1 MAETHE
7 DSAADRTAHF
17 LKRAVAAIDAE
28 FGEGYAAANPALVG
42 SFLQSASIESAILS
56 ADAALETTLGT
67 VLPHADKSIERV
79 CASLEYLKPRLFG

>member
-1 MAETHE
+1 MTMDHE
-7 DSAADRTAHF
+7 DKAADRTAHF
-17 LKRAVAAIDAE
+17 LKRAVSAIDAQ
-28 FGEGYAAANPALVG
+28 FGDGYAAANPALVG

>member
-1 MAETHE
+1 MSETHE
-7 DSAADRTAHF
+7 DKAAARTEHF
-17 LKRAVAAIDAE
+17 LKRAVAALDAE

-42 SFLQSASIESAILS
+42 SFLQSASIESAVLS
-56 ADAALETTLGT
+56 ADTALESTLGT